1 MFNFI
6 FALFNV
12 VSDKVNSSGV
22 TGEID
27 PVKIWFKEYYIV
39 VIIIFVIGTLFGLF
53 LNSAIRF
60 LIDFFRENRDIP
72 EDDKKEDE

>member
-1 MFNFI
+1 MINFI
-6 FALFNV
+6 LALFNV

-22 TGEID
+22 TAES
-27 PVKIWFKEYYIV
+27 KSWLQENYIMA
-39 VIIIFVIGTLFGLF
+39 IIIFVVGTLFGLF

-60 LIDFFRENRDIP
+60 LIDFFRENKDMP

>member
-1 MFNFI
+1 MLNFI

-12 VSDKVNSSGV
+12 VSDKVDSSGISGSSK
-22 TGEID
+22 TWLQEN
-27 PVKIWFKEYYIV
+27 YIMA
-39 VIIIFVIGTLFGLF
+39 IIIFVIGTLFGLF

>member
-1 MFNFI
+1 MYIIENF
-6 FALFNV
+6 LL
-12 VSDKVNSSGV
+12 KVNSSGV

-39 VIIIFVIGTLFGLF
+39 VIIIFVMGTLFGFF

-60 LIDFFRENRDIP
+60 LIDFFKENRDIP
-72 EDDKKEDE
+72 KITKKEDE

>member
-1 MFNFI
+1 MINFI
-6 FALFNV
+6 LAL
-12 VSDKVNSSGV
+12 SDKVNPSGISGSSKSWIQ
-22 TGEID
+22 EN
-27 PVKIWFKEYYIV
+27 YIMA
-39 VIIIFVIGTLFGLF
+39 IIIFVIGTLFGLF